1 MPGDHADQR
10 RAEYVQLRRM
20 RLVSLVE
27 GTTLV
32 VLMGI
37 AVPLKHLMGYPTATA
52 VMGPIHGVAFLIY
65 VWMVINTVSGGDWSR
80 GEIVRLIVAA
90 FVPFG
95 AFLNARFL
103 KRREDALAVPAGQVG
118 GMRS

>member
-1 MPGDHADQR
+1 
-10 RAEYVQLRRM
+10 M
-20 RLVSLVE
+20 RLVSLFE

-32 VLMGI
+32 ALTGV
-37 AVPLKHLMGYPTATA
+37 AVPLKHLAGYPTATA

-65 VWMVINTVSGGDWSR
+65 VWMVINTVSGGDWSK
-80 GEIVRLIVAA
+80 GEITRLLVAA

-103 KRREDALAVPAGQVG
+103 KRREDALAAPAGPADKK
-118 GMRS
+118 RL